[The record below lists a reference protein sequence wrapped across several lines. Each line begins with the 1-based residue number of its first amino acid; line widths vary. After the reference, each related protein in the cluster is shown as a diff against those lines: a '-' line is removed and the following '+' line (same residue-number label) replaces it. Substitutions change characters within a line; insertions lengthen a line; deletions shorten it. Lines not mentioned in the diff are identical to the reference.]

1 MTTIKVLYIIN
12 LFACPFPR
20 LRRWRRIDSASSLNR
35 VVANANLSR
44 FDKRRVH
51 RVVRFRRPDGL
62 RRHEGLI
69 SARRTDGR
77 FVRCGERAVGM
88 GMKCRTN

>member
-1 MTTIKVLYIIN
+1 MVM
-12 LFACPFPR
+12 
-20 LRRWRRIDSASSLNR
+20 IDSASSLNR

-44 FDKRRVH
+44 FDRRRVG
-51 RVVRFRRPDGL
+51 VVRFRRTDDGL
-62 RRHEGLI
+62 RRRHEGLI

>member
-1 MTTIKVLYIIN
+1 MV
-12 LFACPFPR
+12 
-20 LRRWRRIDSASSLNR
+20 RIDSASSLNR

-44 FDKRRVH
+44 FDRRRVASCGFAG
-51 RVVRFRRPDGL
+51 RTAADGL

-69 SARRTDGR
+69 SARRTDVSSVAVRGR
-77 FVRCGERAVGM
+77 EGGRDSVGM